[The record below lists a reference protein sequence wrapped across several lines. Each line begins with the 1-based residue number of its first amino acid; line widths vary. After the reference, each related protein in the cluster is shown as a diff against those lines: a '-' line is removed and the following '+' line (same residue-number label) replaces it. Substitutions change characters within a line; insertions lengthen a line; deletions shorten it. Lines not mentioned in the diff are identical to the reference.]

1 MERKWV
7 ARTMCPGERKTNREK
22 ATLTDLT
29 LEALVNVDRRG
40 STVEVGSKTND
51 EETKV
56 FAIAKILYY
65 KIIRAAVLF
74 WKHDKIFPRFLAE
87 RDESFYIHS
96 IDPLDRKGMNHSID
110 SLDSIDSFVKFQTNW
125 YNTNSYM

>member
-1 MERKWV
+1 MLWV
-7 ARTMCPGERKTNREK
+7 LQSPSLQYSLAQPLLLPEHV
-22 ATLTDLT
+22 LSPLT
-29 LEALVNVDRRG
+29 LVDRRG

-65 KIIRAAVLF
+65 KIIRAAVRF

-87 RDESFYIHS
+87 RDESYH
-96 IDPLDRKGMNHSID
+96 
-110 SLDSIDSFVKFQTNW
+110 
-125 YNTNSYM
+125 

>member
-1 MERKWV
+1 
-7 ARTMCPGERKTNREK
+7 
-22 ATLTDLT
+22 
-29 LEALVNVDRRG
+29 LEPVDRRG

-65 KIIRAAVLF
+65 KIIRAAVRF

-87 RDESFYIHS
+87 RDESYH
-96 IDPLDRKGMNHSID
+96 
-110 SLDSIDSFVKFQTNW
+110 
-125 YNTNSYM
+125 